1 MLRYIF
7 ILLLFFSCKENI
19 IQKKEYELFLPVTLD
34 IDTTEILVQDFLIDQ
49 HIDSVT
55 SDIDCILSDDKTKVY
70 LISDD
75 DTPLLSVLKLWVEGI
90 SYSILIRKNKKK
102 KVILSYPNSEK
113 EFSQVCVAGEFNDWN
128 PKLGQMEFVDKKWQ
142 LELFLNPGSYQY
154 QLILDDEW
162 KIDDHN
168 SKTVSNGIGGL
179 NSLLLVDKNK
189 KIRTI
194 SFLFFNLHRCLFFS
208 CHGHTPSLFILGFI
222 VCINIIEKLLF

>member
-55 SDIDCILSDDKTKVY
+55 SDIDCILSDDKTKVF

-75 DTPLLSVLKLWVEGI
+75 DVPLLSVLKFWVEGI

-102 KVILSYPNSEK
+102 KESRKNKEK
-113 EFSQVCVAGEFNDWN
+113 KRRQSSRG
-128 PKLGQMEFVDKKWQ
+128 K
-142 LELFLNPGSYQY
+142 
-154 QLILDDEW
+154 
-162 KIDDHN
+162 
-168 SKTVSNGIGGL
+168 
-179 NSLLLVDKNK
+179 DKN
-189 KIRTI
+189 
-194 SFLFFNLHRCLFFS
+194 N
-208 CHGHTPSLFILGFI
+208 
-222 VCINIIEKLLF
+222 